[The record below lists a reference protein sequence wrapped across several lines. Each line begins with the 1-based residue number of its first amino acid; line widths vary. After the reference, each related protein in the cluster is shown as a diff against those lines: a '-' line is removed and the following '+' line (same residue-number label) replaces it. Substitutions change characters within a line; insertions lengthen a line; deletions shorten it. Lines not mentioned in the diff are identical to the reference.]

1 MSFFERWE
9 TAMGNKDLD
18 ALIELMHPEWTMV
31 MHSSGKVMDREG
43 YKQTVGQV
51 ILGGKLARN
60 DIRCI
65 YENNDIMAEHAKVTF
80 PNGSTDAV
88 LVAMTL
94 KDGKVIRTETG
105 STPLT
110 K

>member
-1 MSFFERWE
+1 MVLE
-9 TAMGNKDLD
+9 TKHRCA
-18 ALIELMHPEWTMV
+18 
-31 MHSSGKVMDREG
+31 HSSDTTPAPTMSASLFRISA
-43 YKQTVGQV
+43 TVPTATQV
-51 ILGGKLARN
+51 RQMY
-60 DIRCI
+60 D
-65 YENNDIMAEHAKVTF
+65 AEKGMFVASAECLLQS
-80 PNGSTDAV
+80 GSTDAV

>member
-1 MSFFERWE
+1 MIFFERWE

-18 ALIELMHPEWTMV
+18 ALIELMHPEWSMV
-31 MHSSGKVMDREG
+31 MHSSGKIIDREG

-65 YENNDIMAEHAKVTF
+65 YENDDIMVSHAIVTF
-80 PNGSTDAV
+80 PNGATDALMYV
-88 LVAMTL
+88 GIL
-94 KDGKVIRTETG
+94 KDGKLFRTETG
-105 STPLT
+105 STPL
-110 K
+110 KD